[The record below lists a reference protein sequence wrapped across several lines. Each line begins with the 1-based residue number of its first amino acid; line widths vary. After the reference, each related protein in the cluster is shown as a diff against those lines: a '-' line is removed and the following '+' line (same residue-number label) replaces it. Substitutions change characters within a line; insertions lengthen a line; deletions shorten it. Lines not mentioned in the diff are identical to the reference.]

1 MPYLYPFF
9 LFQIKFEIEAVAIGF
24 FLLWLWF
31 RRILQVALLVKH
43 IVCSAKYDELGA
55 AVQLIADFLMLLAL
69 LEDKLLGEF
78 VALLEP
84 RIFLGQLLAN
94 LLWSLLA
101 ISHWGKALLL
111 DAMGYQVIYYRLGTA
126 LRQPLVVFGISL
138 VIAMALSSMVTFG
151 FSFSN
156 STSLSSAWCWLTSR

>member
-1 MPYLYPFF
+1 MLFLGTDYTDYNPCNPCLIYIR

-138 VIAMALSSMVTFG
+138 VIAMGTQLDGYV
-151 FSFSN
+151 
-156 STSLSSAWCWLTSR
+156 